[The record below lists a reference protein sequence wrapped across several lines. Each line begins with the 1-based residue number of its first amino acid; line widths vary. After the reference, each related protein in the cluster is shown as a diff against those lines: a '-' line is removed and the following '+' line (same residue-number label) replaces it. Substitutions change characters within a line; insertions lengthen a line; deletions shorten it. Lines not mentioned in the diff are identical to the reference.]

1 MRFISQLAEWND
13 RRKNKKAHR
22 LFKELYPDKEDR
34 ATSFLREGAELMEI
48 VSFGNGESMQS
59 ITVYPEGAGYRIIV
73 DDDSEI
79 ESELGW

>member
-1 MRFISQLAEWND
+1 MRLLASIAEWND

-22 LFKELYPDKEDR
+22 LFEELYPDKEDR
-34 ATSFLREGAELMEI
+34 AYNYLGEGAELMEI
-48 VSFGNGESMQS
+48 VAFGNGDSMQS
-59 ITVYPEGAGYRIIV
+59 ITVYPEDIGYRIVI